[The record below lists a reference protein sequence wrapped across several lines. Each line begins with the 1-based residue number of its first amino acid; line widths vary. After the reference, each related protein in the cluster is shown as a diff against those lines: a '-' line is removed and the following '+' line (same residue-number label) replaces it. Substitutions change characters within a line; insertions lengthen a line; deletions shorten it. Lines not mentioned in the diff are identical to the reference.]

1 MTFKD
6 LRKRI
11 VVTAAVLLKYNKLAK
26 TNPPRFGIRSSID

>member
-11 VVTAAVLLKYNKLAK
+11 VVTAAVLLKYNKPAK
-26 TNPPRFGIRSSID
+26 TNPPGFGIRSGID